1 MDGPLRSFSWMSAK
15 TGQQSLP
22 DAIDSDVPKPAHKPP
37 TARSQSIRSNGS
49 EAPKPKVPV
58 SLARRLLFPSL
69 PPTAPLPPILTLGL
83 NDDDPALVELNN
95 ELYDFLALILRAYVQ
110 TWWGQITPRDRDFL
124 PQITQVLTHVIR
136 DIERR
141 VSTVDLSNLALRQ
154 IPTLV
159 DLHVSDYRAA
169 AVRMDTAFTNVS
181 PAPTVPSIFHLL
193 QPHVAIQPNQELG
206 ASAISEIYLRQL
218 TENILR
224 LSLPSQE
231 WESETE
237 RFIVR
242 EIVACV
248 VLGNVFKKLA
258 QPWFLHQIVLGLL
271 RPPSS
276 AQSESAGSF
285 SRFRGPSVQ
294 AIVIFVL
301 SAMQTISS
309 LALAIISTFQ
319 YVVALTQ
326 ASNRAF
332 EQRIRSK
339 SKDISSS
346 RSSRIRTLSDGEDSP
361 RAPSPVA
368 IPDVDARE
376 DILAPSLKLVG
387 NLIQA
392 DNRLPTTS
400 SLFLLRLAGR
410 LCQPWLE
417 RLVPFV
423 LSRAISPAFLTH
435 SIQAG
440 KRALF
445 PNDGW
450 PGPPPVEPTV
460 EEQLLIREQL
470 EGRLRELCQPWL
482 ASVVLGNSRKIQAMT
497 IKQALDPF
505 SESGEIN
512 SHLLIVLLDLVV
524 SELWPE
530 LSKTM

>member
-276 AQSESAGSF
+276 AQSEV
-285 SRFRGPSVQ
+285 SR
-294 AIVIFVL
+294 
-301 SAMQTISS
+301 
-309 LALAIISTFQ
+309 
-319 YVVALTQ
+319 Y
-326 ASNRAF
+326 
-332 EQRIRSK
+332 
-339 SKDISSS
+339 
-346 RSSRIRTLSDGEDSP
+346 
-361 RAPSPVA
+361 
-368 IPDVDARE
+368 
-376 DILAPSLKLVG
+376 
-387 NLIQA
+387 
-392 DNRLPTTS
+392 
-400 SLFLLRLAGR
+400 
-410 LCQPWLE
+410 
-417 RLVPFV
+417 
-423 LSRAISPAFLTH
+423 
-435 SIQAG
+435 
-440 KRALF
+440 
-445 PNDGW
+445 
-450 PGPPPVEPTV
+450 
-460 EEQLLIREQL
+460 
-470 EGRLRELCQPWL
+470 
-482 ASVVLGNSRKIQAMT
+482 
-497 IKQALDPF
+497 
-505 SESGEIN
+505 
-512 SHLLIVLLDLVV
+512 
-524 SELWPE
+524 
-530 LSKTM
+530 